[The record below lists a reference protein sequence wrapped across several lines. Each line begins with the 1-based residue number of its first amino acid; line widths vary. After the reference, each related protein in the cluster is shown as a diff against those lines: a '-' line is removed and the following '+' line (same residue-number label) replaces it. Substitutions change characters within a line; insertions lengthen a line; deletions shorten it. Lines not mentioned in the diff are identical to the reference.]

1 MFQIF
6 GSLLVQNGKWN
17 RSQSSIAQHASV
29 SLHNMFI
36 VNNQLDLPT
45 KQKLELF
52 DSTVSPVLNYAAE
65 VWGYHDAP
73 DVEQIL
79 SKFCIMCQMFN

>member
-6 GSLLVQNGKWN
+6 GSLLVQKWN
-17 RSQSSIAQHASV
+17 RSQSSIAQHTHAV

-36 VNNQLDLPT
+36 VNNQPDLPT

-52 DSTVSPVLNYAAE
+52 DSTFSPILNYTAE
-65 VWGYHDAP
+65 V
-73 DVEQIL
+73 
-79 SKFCIMCQMFN
+79 